1 MTDNTLVNFEINE
14 NELDKLIKEKNAIS
28 TTNNEVFLTNKG
40 KNDVLSA
47 VINNEGTI
55 KANSITKKGGRIYLS
70 SKKGKIKNSG
80 TMMANSSNLEGGY
93 IEITAD
99 KIEIN
104 KGSSLQAKGD
114 ADGGKVLVGGSWQNS
129 DPKVCL

>member
-1 MTDNTLVNFEINE
+1 MLKIREINTPDGSTALISGESVTLTMTDNALVNFEINE

-55 KANSITKKGGRIYLS
+55 KANSITKKEEEYFCPLRKVKL
-70 SKKGKIKNSG
+70 KI
-80 TMMANSSNLEGGY
+80 LE
-93 IEITAD
+93 
-99 KIEIN
+99 
-104 KGSSLQAKGD
+104 L
-114 ADGGKVLVGGSWQNS
+114 
-129 DPKVCL
+129 